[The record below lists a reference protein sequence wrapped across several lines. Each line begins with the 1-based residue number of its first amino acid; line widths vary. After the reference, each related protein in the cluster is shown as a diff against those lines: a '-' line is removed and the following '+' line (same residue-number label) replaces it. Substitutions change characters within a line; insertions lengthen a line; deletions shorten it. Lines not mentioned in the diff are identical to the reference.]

1 MKTKPITKPIII
13 VAVIAC
19 LAVAFFATSALTT
32 DPEAGSPA
40 VTGQSKAVLRV
51 EGMTCAGCISTIKN
65 SLTGFEGIDDVQ
77 VDLAARTAEILYD
90 STKHQ
95 GAEKMAAAVTA
106 SGYTATVMRVL
117 SSKELQE
124 QEQAN
129 RTKSMTAIASV
140 GSIDIPRADFA
151 TELAHVESRYQKA
164 YGADA
169 LKSDQG
175 RQLLDNLKRQITQRL
190 IDEAIQLQEVHR
202 TGFTIDSST
211 VARQYEAYWQERGFA
226 DGTAFENE
234 LRQNGYP
241 PAYFFLRFENR
252 VLINTYVDKKVITAN
267 LNDIEKQQRY
277 ADWLTNARLLA
288 AVTYHDK
295 DLERLARQ
303 QASAGG
309 CGQSCSTQ

>member
-1 MKTKPITKPIII
+1 MKTKLFTKPITI

-19 LAVAFFATSALTT
+19 LAVAFIATGALTT
-32 DPEAGSPA
+32 SPVVGSPA
-40 VTGQSKAVLRV
+40 FTGQSKAVLRV
-51 EGMTCAGCISTIKN
+51 EGMTCGGCISTIKN
-65 SLTGFEGIDDVQ
+65 SLAEFEGIDDVQ
-77 VDLAARTAEILYD
+77 VDLATGTTEILYD

-106 SGYTATVMRVL
+106 SGYTATVLRIL
-117 SSKELQE
+117 SPEQLQK
-124 QEQAN
+124 QAQAN
-129 RTKSMTAIASV
+129 QAKSKIVIASV

-151 TELAHVESRYQKA
+151 TELAHVEGRYQMA

-169 LKSDQG
+169 LKSAQG
-175 RQLLDNLKRQITQRL
+175 RQLLDNLKRQIAQRL
-190 IDEAIQLQEVHR
+190 IDEAIQLQEVRR
-202 TGFTIDSST
+202 TGFTVDPST

-241 PAYFFLRFENR
+241 PEYFLVRFENR
-252 VLINTYVDKKVITAN
+252 VLINTYVDNKVITAN
-267 LNDIEKQQRY
+267 LNDIEKKQRY
-277 ADWLTNARLLA
+277 ADWLANARLLA

-295 DLERLARQ
+295 DLERLVRQ